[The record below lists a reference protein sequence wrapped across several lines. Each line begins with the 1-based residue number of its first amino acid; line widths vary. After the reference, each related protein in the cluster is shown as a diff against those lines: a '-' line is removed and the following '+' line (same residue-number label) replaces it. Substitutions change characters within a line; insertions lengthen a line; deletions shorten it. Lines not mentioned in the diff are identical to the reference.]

1 MCISLVFHRNLTYT
15 ILSKNSRFIL
25 FCVSQNKNYILI
37 VPAQSSGPP
46 VIVPVGRSKILEN
59 VKRFLPE
66 LAAAEVDLKKRLESG
81 ENLDIEECES
91 KSGSQLNLF

>member
-1 MCISLVFHRNLTYT
+1 MCRNLTYT

-25 FCVSQNKNYILI
+25 FCVSRNNFFNKNYNLI

-91 KSGSQLNLF
+91 KSGSQLNWF